1 MKPTEKEIGTI
12 RGLDRLNPT
21 CTRRTNLQDLLVRQA
36 SYGLLYAAAL
46 SGMIWLTA
54 ALAYVVLVR

>member
-1 MKPTEKEIGTI
+1 MRPTQEQIGTI
-12 RGLDRLNPT
+12 RGFDRLNPT

-36 SYGLLYAAAL
+36 SYGLLYVAAL

-54 ALAYVVLVR
+54 ALAYVVLIR

>member
-1 MKPTEKEIGTI
+1 MRPTQKPINTI
-12 RGLDRLNPT
+12 RGLDGPNPA
-21 CTRRTNLQDLLVRQA
+21 CTRTTNLQDLLVRQA

-54 ALAYVVLVR
+54 ALACLVLVR